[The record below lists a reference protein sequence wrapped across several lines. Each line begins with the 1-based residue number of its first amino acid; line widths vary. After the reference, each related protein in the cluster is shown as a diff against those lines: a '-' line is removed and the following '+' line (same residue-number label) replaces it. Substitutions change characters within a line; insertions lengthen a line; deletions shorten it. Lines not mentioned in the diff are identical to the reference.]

1 MQQLPRLCAALA
13 WGWSLGGRVSVEA
26 ELSALSCVWE
36 FAVGALLAAP
46 LRLLSDS
53 AELFG
58 ELVDTARGQTVSS
71 VIDPL
76 GGQGSSDLA
85 AICRAASV
93 GVAIHLGALE
103 FTLRELAASYDL
115 FPLGAPW
122 RGLEGAQDL
131 LRWSISIVSAVLGIS
146 GLWLAAF
153 LMVDIVV
160 AAAARLVRGLQFSL
174 VASIAKG
181 ILTFALLAVL
191 LEVVRDF
198 PTLSV
203 ARAGTLL
210 GWQLPNLGERS

>member
-1 MQQLPRLCAALA
+1 M
-13 WGWSLGGRVSVEA
+13 
-26 ELSALSCVWE
+26 
-36 FAVGALLAAP
+36 
-46 LRLLSDS
+46 
-53 AELFG
+53 
-58 ELVDTARGQTVSS
+58 
-71 VIDPL
+71 
-76 GGQGSSDLA
+76 
-85 AICRAASV
+85 
-93 GVAIHLGALE
+93 
-103 FTLRELAASYDL
+103 
-115 FPLGAPW
+115 
-122 RGLEGAQDL
+122 
-131 LRWSISIVSAVLGIS
+131 VSAGLGIS